1 MSRWPSSIPKEHR
14 RSWVSLNTINKWFTV
29 GDLQAT
35 SYIARAERSGNPI
48 RHSIHNGSKR
58 YRALD
63 VIARARAECME
74 IKLKGMALEKEAYL
88 ELSKARSELEK
99 ELQYLKLEV
108 EDLKSKESHKIEM
121 NLVSDTLTGKYMLD
135 VSEIVAKSAPFKS
148 KCGVYFLIQDD
159 QVVYVGQS
167 VSVDTRVRD
176 HANNKYAVNVK
187 VFDRYAYI
195 PCEKHQLDVL
205 ESLYIHALNPKYQG
219 RQSSQRYPAAPFS
232 FPQLANM
239 VKHENTA

>member
-1 MSRWPSSIPKEHR
+1 MDRWPSYVPKEHR
-14 RSWVSLNTINKWFTV
+14 RSWVSLGTINKWFTV
-29 GDLQAT
+29 GGLQAL
-35 SYIARAERSGNPI
+35 SYIVKAERSGNPI
-48 RHSIHNGSKR
+48 RHNIHNGSKR
-58 YRALD
+58 YRVLD

-74 IKLKGMALEKEAYL
+74 INKTGVALEKEAL
-88 ELSKARSELEK
+88 LNLSNARSKLEK
-99 ELQYLKLEV
+99 EVQ
-108 EDLKSKESHKIEM
+108 DLKSKASHEIKM
-121 NLVSDTLTGKYMLD
+121 NLLSDTLTGKYMLD

-167 VSVDTRVRD
+167 VSVETRIRN
-176 HANNKYAVNVK
+176 HANNKYEIK

-195 PCEKHQLDVL
+195 PCEKQQLDVL

-232 FPQLANM
+232 FQQLTNM
-239 VKHENTA
+239 VKH

>member
-1 MSRWPSSIPKEHR
+1 MDRWPSCVPKEHR
-14 RSWVSLNTINKWFTV
+14 RSWVSVGIINKWFTV
-29 GDLQAT
+29 GGLQAL

-48 RHSIHNGSKR
+48 RHSIHNGSKL

-74 IKLKGMALEKEAYL
+74 IDQTATALKKAGRL
-88 ELSKARSELEK
+88 ELSKVRSELEK
-99 ELQYLKLEV
+99 EVQ
-108 EDLKSKESHKIEM
+108 DLKSKSSHEIKM
-121 NLVSDTLTGKYMLD
+121 NLLSDTLTGKYMLD
-135 VSEIVAKSAPFKS
+135 VNEIVAKSAPFKS
-148 KCGVYFLIQDD
+148 KCGVYFLIQDG

-167 VSVDTRVRD
+167 VSVETRIRD
-176 HANNKYAVNVK
+176 HANNKYEIK

-195 PCEKHQLDVL
+195 PCEKQQLDVL

-232 FPQLANM
+232 FPQLLNM
-239 VKHENTA
+239 VKHQHTA

>member
-1 MSRWPSSIPKEHR
+1 MDRWPSFIPKEHR
-14 RSWVSLNTINKWFTV
+14 RSWVSLGTMNKWFTV
-29 GDLQAT
+29 GGLQAL
-35 SYIARAERSGNPI
+35 SYIAKSERSGNPI

-74 IKLKGMALEKEAYL
+74 INKTGVALEKEAL
-88 ELSKARSELEK
+88 LNLSNARSKLEK
-99 ELQYLKLEV
+99 EVQ
-108 EDLKSKESHKIEM
+108 DLKSKASHEIKM
-121 NLVSDTLTGKYMLD
+121 NLLSDTLTGKYMLD

-167 VSVDTRVRD
+167 VSVDTRVRE

-195 PCEKHQLDVL
+195 PCEKHQLNVL

-219 RQSSQRYPAAPFS
+219 RKILANKRYLSAPFS
-232 FPQLANM
+232 FQQLMNM

>member
-1 MSRWPSSIPKEHR
+1 MGDRVMDRWPSYVPKEHR
-14 RSWVSLNTINKWFTV
+14 RSWVSLGTMNKWFTV
-29 GDLQAT
+29 GGLQAL
-35 SYIARAERSGNPI
+35 SYIAKAERSGNPI
-48 RHSIHNGSKR
+48 RHSIHNGSKF

-74 IKLKGMALEKEAYL
+74 INKTGVALEKEAL
-88 ELSKARSELEK
+88 LNLSNARSKLEK
-99 ELQYLKLEV
+99 EVQ
-108 EDLKSKESHKIEM
+108 DLKSKASHEIKM
-121 NLVSDTLTGKYMLD
+121 NLLSDTLTGKYMLD
-135 VSEIVAKSAPFKS
+135 VSEIVANSAPFKS

-232 FPQLANM
+232 FQQLMNM
-239 VKHENTA
+239 VKH